1 MRRTLLWILSCVGA
15 FGAASGAPA
24 APRSPQDRPPNIV
37 FILADDLGYGEVG
50 VYGQKK
56 IRTPRLDRMA
66 AEGMRFTNFYCGST
80 VCAPSRCSLMTGKHN
95 GHAWVRDNLTVKPEG
110 QVPLPESTVTIPK
123 LLKSRGYATGATGKW
138 GLGGA
143 GTEGDPNKQGF
154 DLFFGYICQGHAHNY
169 YPTFLYRNGVQIQ
182 LEGNDGT
189 WTGRQYS
196 HDLMEKEALDFIRAH
211 PDRPFFLYVPFTI
224 PHVALQVP
232 SDSLAEYKDLWEET
246 PYDGSKG
253 YLPHPKPRAAHAA
266 MITRMDRSV
275 GRILDLLASLGLEEK
290 TLVVFSSD
298 NGSIDLAGGHD
309 LKFFEA
315 NGPLREGK
323 GKLYEGGIR
332 IPMLARWPGKIK
344 PGTKSDLP
352 GAFCDF
358 LPTFCDLSGAPAP
371 REIDGLSLL
380 PTLLGQGEQRS
391 HEFLYWEIPSGGGQ
405 QALRMRDWK
414 GYRGGLAKEARTLE
428 LYNLASDLG
437 EREDVAAQH
446 PEVVRQILD
455 ILRREHV
462 PSSLF
467 PLKALDGPK

>member
-1 MRRTLLWILSCVGA
+1 VGA
-15 FGAASGAPA
+15 LGAGSAAPA
-24 APRSPQDRPPNIV
+24 APRAPQDRPPNIV

-56 IRTPRLDRMA
+56 IRTPRLDQMA
-66 AEGMRFTNFYCGST
+66 AQGLRFTNFYCGST

-110 QVPLPESTVTIPK
+110 QVPLPESSVTIPK
-123 LLKSRGYATGATGKW
+123 RLKSRGYATGATGKW
-138 GLGGA
+138 GLGGT

-154 DLFFGYICQGHAHNY
+154 DLFFGYNCQGHAHNY

-211 PDRPFFLYVPFTI
+211 SEQPFFLYVPFTI

-232 SDSLAEYKDLWEET
+232 ADSLAEYKDLWEET

-266 MITRMDRSV
+266 MITRLDRSV
-275 GRILDLLASLGLEEK
+275 GRILDLLGSLGLEEK
-290 TLVVFSSD
+290 TLVLFSSD

-332 IPMLARWPGKIK
+332 IPLIARWPGRIK
-344 PGTKSDLP
+344 PGTQSDFP

-358 LPTFCDLSGAPAP
+358 LPTFCELSGAASPP
-371 REIDGLSLL
+371 EIDGLSLL
-380 PTLLGQGEQRS
+380 PTLLGQGEQKS

-405 QALRMRDWK
+405 QAVRMGDWK
-414 GYRGGLAKEARTLE
+414 GYRGGLAKAAQNLE

-437 EREDVAAQH
+437 EREDLAARH
-446 PEVVRQILD
+446 PDVVRRILE
-455 ILRREHV
+455 IMQREHV
-462 PSSLF
+462 PSKIF